1 MPRAVPYATRQ
12 EIVRRHLDGQ
22 TLLRIAADLH
32 LPLATVRDLWR
43 AFRDHG
49 DDGLVIRDP
58 ACGRSTPGH
67 HRHVLRRACQLK
79 RRRPTWGAGRV
90 RVELLGLLAAT
101 LVPSAR
107 TLQRAFQKEGINRP
121 RRTQRPRTARAR
133 PEAPHDLWE
142 VDAVEKKRLQTG
154 VLVSWMTVLDAYS
167 GALLAGELSPPG
179 SMADDPAPGRP
190 GLVSPRLQAVGLAA
204 DGPGRQWP
212 PLGLEPGPAAG
223 AGVVADR
230 AGGGGGVDRPGPA
243 PAEPARRAGQ
253 RGDAAVGR
261 AGHMHDTF
269 SIAITIT

>member
-107 TLQRAFQKEGINRP
+107 TLQRAFQRRRGSTAPGGPSGRELPELGP
-121 RRTQRPRTARAR
+121 RRPTTSGRWTLWRRSGSRPAC
-133 PEAPHDLWE
+133 W
-142 VDAVEKKRLQTG
+142 
-154 VLVSWMTVLDAYS
+154 S
-167 GALLAGELSPPG
+167 AG
-179 SMADDPAPGRP
+179 
-190 GLVSPRLQAVGLAA
+190 
-204 DGPGRQWP
+204 
-212 PLGLEPGPAAG
+212 
-223 AGVVADR
+223 
-230 AGGGGGVDRPGPA
+230 
-243 PAEPARRAGQ
+243 
-253 RGDAAVGR
+253 
-261 AGHMHDTF
+261 
-269 SIAITIT
+269 